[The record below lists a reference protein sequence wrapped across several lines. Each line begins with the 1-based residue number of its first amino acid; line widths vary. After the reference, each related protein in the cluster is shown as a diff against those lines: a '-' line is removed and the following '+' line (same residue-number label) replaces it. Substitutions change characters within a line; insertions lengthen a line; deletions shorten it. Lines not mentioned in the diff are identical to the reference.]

1 MKITESM
8 VHRLGVEFKESD
20 IIFEENQEAEVMYLI
35 VKGKVGIHKKVK
47 EAYKLLVELKEGDM
61 FGEMALIDKTPRS
74 ARAVAKTDVS
84 LIAINEGAFFNL
96 IQTNPGF
103 SMKIVKILSSRLRET
118 NKTIASLLK
127 ADKKNL
133 VTSALISF
141 SQTNGEKD
149 GTTVRI
155 HLSHFIKWAILRVG
169 LEHQDLVSSISL
181 LVKDKMVEQRKED
194 PSTLIIRD
202 ALFKYTVDA

>member
-1 MKITESM
+1 M
-8 VHRLGVEFKESD
+8 VHKLGIEFKESE

-35 VKGKVGIHKKVK
+35 VRGKVGIHKKVK

-74 ARAVAKTDVS
+74 ARAVARTDVS

-141 SQTNGEKD
+141 SQTNGQKD
-149 GTTVRI
+149 GNNFRI

-169 LEHQDLVSSISL
+169 LEHQDLVTSISL

-202 ALFKYTVDA
+202 SLFKYTVDA

>member
-8 VHRLGVEFKESD
+8 VHRLGVTFKESD

>member
-1 MKITESM
+1 MKISESM
-8 VHRLGVEFKESD
+8 VHKLGVEYKESD
-20 IIFEENQEAEVMYLI
+20 IIFEENQDAEVMYLI

-74 ARAVAKTDVS
+74 ARAVARTDVS

-103 SMKIVKILSSRLRET
+103 SMKVVKILSSRLRET

-133 VTSALISF
+133 VTSALINF
-141 SQTNGEKD
+141 SQTHGEQD
-149 GTTVRI
+149 GTSYRI
-155 HLSHFIKWAILRVG
+155 HLNHFMKWAILRVG
-169 LEHQDLVSSISL
+169 LEHQDLVHSISL
-181 LVKDKMVEQRKED
+181 LVKDKMVEQPKED
-194 PSTLIIRD
+194 PSSLIIRE

>member
-155 HLSHFIKWAILRVG
+155 NLSHFIKWAILRVG

>member
-1 MKITESM
+1 MKISESM
-8 VHRLGVEFKESD
+8 VHKLGVEYKESD
-20 IIFEENQEAEVMYLI
+20 IIFEENQDAEVMYLI

-74 ARAVAKTDVS
+74 ARAVARTDVS

-96 IQTNPGF
+96 IKTNPGF

-133 VTSALISF
+133 VTSALINF
-141 SQTNGEKD
+141 SQTHGEQD
-149 GTTVRI
+149 GASYRI
-155 HLSHFIKWAILRVG
+155 HLNHFMKWAILRVG
-169 LEHQDLVSSISL
+169 LEHQDLVHAISL

-194 PSTLIIRD
+194 PSTLIIRE

>member
-1 MKITESM
+1 M
-8 VHRLGVEFKESD
+8 VHKLGVEYKESD
-20 IIFEENQEAEVMYLI
+20 VIFEENQDADVMYLI
-35 VKGKVGIHKKVK
+35 VKGKVGIHKKIK

-74 ARAVAKTDVS
+74 ARAVARTDVS

-96 IQTNPGF
+96 IRTNPGF
-103 SMKIVKILSSRLRET
+103 SMKVVKILSSRLRET

-133 VTSALISF
+133 VTSALINF

-149 GTTVRI
+149 GSVYRI
-155 HLSHFIKWAILRVG
+155 HLGHFIKWAILRVG

-181 LVKDKMVEQRKED
+181 LVKDKMVEQPKED
-194 PSTLIIRD
+194 PSILIIRD
-202 ALFKYTVDA
+202 SLFKYTVDA

>member
-1 MKITESM
+1 M
-8 VHRLGVEFKESD
+8 VHKLGVEYKESD
-20 IIFEENQEAEVMYLI
+20 VIFEENQDADVMYLI
-35 VKGKVGIHKKVK
+35 VKGKVGIHKKIK

-74 ARAVAKTDVS
+74 ARAVARTDVS

-96 IQTNPGF
+96 IRTNAGF
-103 SMKIVKILSSRLRET
+103 SMKVVKILSSRLRET

-133 VTSALISF
+133 VTSALINF

-149 GTTVRI
+149 GSVYRI
-155 HLSHFIKWAILRVG
+155 QLGHFIKWAILRVG

-181 LVKDKMVEQRKED
+181 LIKDKMVEQPKED
-194 PSTLIIRD
+194 PSLLIIRD
-202 ALFKYTVDA
+202 SLFKYTVDA